1 MAFSA
6 RAHWHGYLMVFAHGS
21 ILHSR
26 KDSSANSQQSDLA
39 VSMLEKKETI
49 SSALTRSP
57 EHLYKPSKHLP
68 AFGSID

>member
-21 ILHSR
+21 ILHPW
-26 KDSSANSQQSDLA
+26 KDSSGNSQQSHLA

-49 SSALTRSP
+49 SSALTAESRVEGVPFWRS
-57 EHLYKPSKHLP
+57 
-68 AFGSID
+68 